1 MSKQLPPIQTL
12 RDGLISASIWK
23 DTVSDGSNRY
33 SVTFSRSYL
42 KDEAWHTTHSFSREE
57 ILKVSRL
64 ADLAYTWIKSQLRE
78 DKAQIQTGEAA

>member
-12 RDGLISASIWK
+12 RDGLITASIWQ
-23 DTVSDGSNRY
+23 TTANDGSNRY

-42 KDEAWHTTHSFSREE
+42 KEEAWHTTHSFSREE

-64 ADLAYTWIKSQLRE
+64 ADLAYSWIKSQFRK
-78 DKAQIQTGEAA
+78 DKAQINSGEAV